1 MPTKRA
7 VDPTTVTARLVQ
19 KCASTDPGAVQVG
32 GGYLRALPLKGLNG
46 QNGWQQAHYER
57 WQGTEGPWTMTLP
70 LTAGPD
76 GTLHINRFLQRTDP
90 LFMPGD
96 EWIELRRDSPP
107 KLLNTGVLV
116 NAPAIGSGAL
126 QVGGYDA
133 FWLLNLVR
141 ETEAGFWAH
150 APRDALEHY
159 TRAWAFDVGTD
170 FPEPGAAPVSG
181 AGPTTTGSFTFRQAD
196 TTTGLPVCRL
206 NPTLTASMVLA
217 TPPPNI
223 GYASP
228 DPYTPWRVEVS
239 MYVSGA
245 FPNAALLVLEATGSL
260 APMLQIVGD
269 NTTVSG
275 LSGTASSAGY
285 TYPVAI
291 PGSAGIFPGQLDIA
305 IEGRERWIYCY
316 VNGQL
321 VSVIPMPPSHSPVD
335 ALAYTA
341 FPGSLVHIDVQSF
354 SYERGLPFLMRGS
367 DPGDY
372 VLPSPPTPE
381 GLWAE
386 YFDDTDLANSNDLYA
401 SALSPIRAAYATRID
416 TAINFTAGSWFPP
429 GPGSSWSARWTGA
442 IFLDLAHFDY
452 RLKLASSTL
461 SRLWVGKTRMG
472 EQIADNWPIVGT
484 NLPLGG
490 SSTSPYVRS
499 LFGDV
504 SGWYPIRVEFS
515 TGFSPTTNDIAL
527 TLERSDAPGTFSATS
542 PTQLSQYGC
551 YRNQVRRDSH
561 HDTFETIAQAFGYQ
575 FTCRP
580 YSLESGLFPGQVIPR
595 ARIGRDRNV
604 VITEDDSTE
613 LGVQSSGEDM
623 AVRIVADAQGIA
635 DPSSSA
641 QLSAIVVNYPNARGH
656 IFAATQADSASD
668 ITDPGL
674 LQQRLGTLLE
684 LRSGTWDQ
692 IAARPSGHPMRV
704 EDWPPATVPLPSGF
718 TWMPGD
724 GVLRRYRTLGV
735 VDQTPAQLASVLWDC
750 TPDGIIAPQTSWRIY
765 PRGSYWTLKAFSRQQ
780 IAGKR
785 NYQGQLVERSGTFG
799 GRTGTTGD
807 ARSPATGAAEQYS
820 RIPLPV
826 DPRKLQALGLIVLSK
841 FDHTIQWT
849 IEVNGHSTGILV
861 NTAAAKPYDISAYAA
876 AGSMSQPML
885 VARLVPPGGTF
896 DTVEYMLVA
905 QIAI

>member
-1 MPTKRA
+1 MPTKKRA
-7 VDPTTVTARLVQ
+7 VDQTTVTARLIQ
-19 KCASTDPGAVQVG
+19 KCLSTDPGAVKVG
-32 GGYLRALPLKGLNG
+32 GGYLRALPLNGLNG
-46 QNGWQQAHYER
+46 LNGWQQAHYER

-76 GTLHINRFLQRTDP
+76 GRLHIDRFLQRIDP

-96 EWIELRRDSPP
+96 EWVELRRDSPP
-107 KLLNTGVLV
+107 KPLNTGVLV
-116 NAPAIGSGAL
+116 NAPAIGSGSL

-133 FWLLNLVR
+133 FWLLNLTR

-159 TRAWAFDVGTD
+159 TRVWAFDVGAN

-181 AGPTTTGSFTFRQAD
+181 TGPTTTGSFTYQNAD
-196 TTTGLPVCRL
+196 TTTGQPVCRL
-206 NPTLTASMVLA
+206 TGSSSEIVVATA
-217 TPPPNI
+217 PPAI
-223 GYASP
+223 GYASA

-239 MYVSGA
+239 MYVPGPLPGGG
-245 FPNAALLVLEATGSL
+245 FVALGGTALGEPSMVIQGNPS
-260 APMLQIVGD
+260 VS
-269 NTTVSG
+269 SG
-275 LSGTASSAGY
+275 LSGFAHSAGY
-285 TYPVAI
+285 TYPLAM
-291 PGSAGIFPGQLDIA
+291 PGASSLLPGQLDITM
-305 IEGRERWIYCY
+305 EGRERWIFCY
-316 VNGQL
+316 INGQL
-321 VSVIPMPPSHSPVD
+321 AAVMPMAPTASAPNLTGYSPGVGDPP
-335 ALAYTA
+335 
-341 FPGSLVHIDVQSF
+341 HIDVQSF

-372 VLPSPPTPE
+372 VLPSPPTPG
-381 GLWAE
+381 GLWGE
-386 YFDDTDLANSNDLYA
+386 YFDDADLANTNDLYA
-401 SALSPIRAAYATRID
+401 SALNPIRTAYAARVD
-416 TAINFTAGSWFPP
+416 PAINFTAGSWFPP

-442 IFLDLAHFDY
+442 IFLDLENFDY

-472 EQIADNWPIVGT
+472 EQVCDNWPIVGT

-490 SSTSPYVRS
+490 ATTSPYMRS
-499 LFGDV
+499 LFGEV

-515 TGFSPTTNDIAL
+515 TGFAPTVDDLAL
-527 TLERSDAPGTFSATS
+527 TLERSDAPGTFSAIS

-551 YRNQVRRDSH
+551 YLNQVRRDSH
-561 HDTFETIAQAFGYQ
+561 HDTFEAIAQAFGYQ
-575 FTCRP
+575 FTCQP
-580 YSLESGLFPGQVIPR
+580 MSLESGLFPGQVIPR
-595 ARIGRDRNV
+595 ARIGRDRNIV
-604 VITEDDSTE
+604 VTENDSTE
-613 LGVQSSGEDM
+613 IGLQSSGEDM

-656 IFAATQADSASD
+656 IFCATQADSASD

-692 IAARPSGHPMRV
+692 IAARPPGHPMRV
-704 EDWPPATVPLPSGF
+704 EDWPPATTVLPLGF
-718 TWMPGD
+718 AWEPGD
-724 GVLRRYRTLGV
+724 GVLRKMRTIGL
-735 VDQTPAQLASVLWDC
+735 VDQTPAQLASVIWDC

-820 RIPLPV
+820 RLPLPV
-826 DPRKLQALGLIVLSK
+826 DPRKVQSVGLIVLSK
-841 FDHTIQWT
+841 FDATIQWT

-861 NTAAAKPYDISAYAA
+861 NTSSPRPYDVTPYAA
-876 AGSMSQPML
+876 GNSMAQPML
-885 VARLVPPGGTF
+885 VARLTPPGGTF

-905 QIAI
+905 QFAV